1 MKSRSSELFL
11 VVVSALMISG
21 CGDPAPNR
29 DEMTPAAYFEQTQES
44 TMTPNGRVVPGSAR
58 DVASGRLQYD
68 TEDGSTFEV
77 TPHPTPQGGYRYE
90 NPQQVP
96 SRDGQ

>member
-1 MKSRSSELFL
+1 MKSQSSGLLL
-11 VVVSALMISG
+11 VVVGALMIWG

-58 DVASGRLQYD
+58 DVESGRLQYD

-77 TPHPTPQGGYRYE
+77 TPRPTPQGGYRYE
-90 NPQQVP
+90 NPQQILP
-96 SRDGQ
+96 SDGQ